1 MIAAV
6 HFVALS
12 FLAGN
17 LVLHGLP
24 SPPSPAWGW
33 AAAPLLAGLASRRAL
48 RLVAGGFAAG
58 FVYALVAAG
67 ARLDTT
73 LPSALD
79 GRTWELTGRVASL
92 PVARGRY
99 TAFEFAVAHGVLM
112 DAAKPAHAPAASA
125 VPFPSPPPRRV
136 RINLYDRRAARYIGA
151 RTARHAD
158 QRTARHTDVRA
169 GDRLRL
175 RARLRRPRGYANPGG
190 FDYERWLF
198 MRGIGATGY
207 ARGYHKIG
215 DGAWW
220 QPLLWRRAL
229 LEKLHAHRAATA
241 HVDSVAAL
249 SLGLGGSLAPERG
262 EILNATG
269 TRHLFAVSGLH
280 IGLVFGL
287 FFWLSRALLRRLP
300 PPCARLPARHA
311 AALMALPFAFGYAL
325 LAGFSLPTQRA
336 LVMLTCF
343 VFGSLQRRS
352 LSLAQSLSA
361 SLLAVLL
368 WDPFSPLSVSFWLSF
383 AAVAFIVL
391 FLSAHAGGA
400 HWGRWPKLQI
410 YLSLAMALPTL
421 ALFARASLVAPL
433 ANLFAVPLVSFLIL
447 PASLSATLLAAFS
460 DWPAAWLLRG
470 ADVLFDVF
478 WRAGAWLATADAA
491 EWSHRPPAWALA
503 AAVAGVALLLAL
515 PRRSLKPLALVLLL
529 PLLNKAS
536 APPARGDFEAV
547 FLDVGQGLSV
557 FVATHRHALLYDAG
571 ATYSTFD
578 LGAAVVVPYLR
589 ARGVGELD
597 LLIVSHNDNDH
608 AGGAAGVLRHVAAK
622 RMVGGEPL
630 TVAGR
635 DFEACR
641 DDEWIWDGVRF
652 EILRPPAMRTYTGN
666 DASCVLRISGGG
678 HSLLLTADVERAAE
692 RALTRDARIAS
703 EVVLVPH
710 HGSRT
715 SSSPAF
721 LDKVAPRLAVVTSG
735 YRNRFGLPRA
745 DVLRRYHRRG
755 VRVWN
760 TADTGALRLYFTPA
774 APPRIT
780 AHRRQTRRY
789 WNGVDD

>member
-1 MIAAV
+1 MIAAI

-17 LVLHGLP
+17 LVLHGLSSLP
-24 SPPSPAWGW
+24 SPVWGW
-33 AAAPLLAGLASRRAL
+33 AMAPLLAGLASRRPL
-48 RLVAGGFAAG
+48 RLIAGGFAAG
-58 FVYALVAAG
+58 FVYALVAAD
-67 ARLDTT
+67 ARLDAM
-73 LPSALD
+73 LPAALD
-79 GRTWELTGRVASL
+79 GRAWELTGRVASL

-99 TAFEFAVAHGVLM
+99 TFFEFAVWHGAPA
-112 DAAKPAHAPAASA
+112 DAEKPAQVSIASA
-125 VPFPSPPPRRV
+125 VPLPVQPPRRV
-136 RINLYDRRAARYIGA
+136 RINLYDRR
-151 RTARHAD
+151 TARRGDAPGDRHA
-158 QRTARHTDVRA
+158 DVRA

-207 ARGYHKIG
+207 ARGYHKLG
-215 DGAWW
+215 DGSWW
-220 QPLLWRRAL
+220 QPLLWRRTL
-229 LEKLHAHRAATA
+229 LEKLHAHRAVTA

-249 SLGLGGSLAPERG
+249 SLGLGGALPPERG
-262 EILNATG
+262 EILNVTG

-300 PPCARLPARHA
+300 PPCARLPTRHA
-311 AALMALPFAFGYAL
+311 AALAALPFAFGYAL

-336 LVMLTCF
+336 LVMLLCF
-343 VFGSLQRRS
+343 VCGGLQRRR

-383 AAVAFIVL
+383 TAVAFIVL

-421 ALFARASLVAPL
+421 ALFARASLIAPL

-460 DWPAAWLLRG
+460 DWPWSAAWLLRG
-470 ADVLFDVF
+470 VDALFDVF
-478 WRAGAWLATADAA
+478 WGAGAWLAATDVA
-491 EWSHRPPAWALA
+491 EWSHHPSPWALA
-503 AAVAGVALLLAL
+503 AALVGVALLLAL
-515 PRRSLKPLALVLLL
+515 PHRSLKPLALVLLL

-536 APPARGDFEAV
+536 APPAPGDFEVV

-557 FVATHRHALLYDAG
+557 FVATHRHTLLYDTG
-571 ATYSTFD
+571 AAYSAFD
-578 LGAAVVVPYLR
+578 LGAAVVAPYLR
-589 ARGVGELD
+589 TRGVGELD
-597 LLIVSHNDNDH
+597 LLLVSHNDNDH

-622 RMVGGEPL
+622 RLVGGEPL
-630 TVAGR
+630 AVAGR

-641 DDEWIWDGVRF
+641 DADGWTWDGVRF
-652 EILRPPAMRTYTGN
+652 EILRPPAMRAYTGN

-692 RALTRDARIAS
+692 RALTRAARIAS

-755 VRVWN
+755 VRVIN
-760 TADTGALRLYFTPA
+760 TADTGALRLYFTPE

-789 WNGVDD
+789 WNEADY